1 MNERL
6 RPQSACVFFIATASK
21 ALRLPNRTQPP
32 DSWEFPRG
40 RGVARQLTGRV
51 YCLTRNTS
59 VSSTKRT
66 APRPAVRIS
75 TTRGTGFMKFFDF
88 VCRPASSFIALS
100 LEHHA
105 ETSARPPFGH
115 RVPILPL
122 KKCFPARRERV
133 WELAQRLQ

>member
-6 RPQSACVFFIATASK
+6 RPQSACLFFIATASK
-21 ALRLPNRTQPP
+21 ALRLPNRTHHQT
-32 DSWEFPRG
+32 RG
-40 RGVARQLTGRV
+40 NSLEAEVLRGSRLERV
-51 YCLTRNTS
+51 CCLTRNTS
-59 VSSTKRT
+59 VSLTKRT

-75 TTRGTGFMKFFDF
+75 TTSGTGFMKFFDF

-105 ETSARPPFGH
+105 ETSARHPFGH